1 MKNLG
6 VLFRGPLVGL
16 HVRCSETYRTPF
28 FTASYI
34 PKKECNKRS
43 WGDKTKSKE
52 AVYQRNLKIYQKYN
66 SGTSVKELSEEYYLS
81 PKWIYKIIAKLA
93 S

>member
-1 MKNLG
+1 MSYKKAYDILPVELLNIIQEYIDG
-6 VLFRGPLVGL
+6 
-16 HVRCSETYRTPF
+16 EYI
-28 FTASYI
+28 YI
-34 PKKECNKRS
+34 PKKECNKMA

-52 AVYQRNLKIYQKYN
+52 AVYQRNLTIYQKHN
-66 SGTSVKELSEEYYLS
+66 SGISIKKLSEEYYLS

>member
-1 MKNLG
+1 MSYKKACDILPVELLNIIQQYVDG
-6 VLFRGPLVGL
+6 
-16 HVRCSETYRTPF
+16 EYI
-28 FTASYI
+28 YI
-34 PKKECNKRS
+34 PKKECNKRA

-66 SGTSVKELSEEYYLS
+66 SGISVKELSEEYYLS
-81 PKWIYKIIAKLA
+81 LKWIYKIIVKLA